1 MLSMVALTVTAQ
13 RPAEAIEDDSLSLNE
28 VVVVGFSQ
36 SKKVNLTG
44 AVQQVNMKEVL
55 GDRPITSVGAALQ
68 GFIPGLT
75 VSGGSSPGQPKSF
88 NIRGT
93 LSLNGGSPL
102 ILIDNAEGDINAL
115 NPDDIES
122 VTVLKDAASSAIY
135 GARAAGGVILI
146 TTKHPK
152 GKQAFLLDYS
162 FNLGF
167 EHRVSRPEYA
177 SLNQYLD
184 AYEEAGYSAK
194 YWAGNG
200 DISRWRELL
209 GQYRQGTLEGAY
221 GNGIFKDADGAVYF
235 LKESDVLGN
244 ALETGVLN
252 NHRISV
258 SGGTDHLR
266 YRLSG
271 NYSHEN
277 GPMASSKDAM
287 TRKTLN
293 AFLSADVNKWFTQEA
308 TVFYT

>member
-13 RPAEAIEDDSLSLNE
+13 RPAETIEDDSLSLNE

-122 VTVLKDAASSAIY
+122 VTVQGCGLFGHLRSTCRRGCHPHHYQAPQ
-135 GARAAGGVILI
+135 GQAGFPAGL
-146 TTKHPK
+146 
-152 GKQAFLLDYS
+152 QLQ
-162 FNLGF
+162 LGF
-167 EHRVSRPEYA
+167 RASCLASGICFAQPVSRC
-177 SLNQYLD
+177 L
-184 AYEEAGYSAK
+184 
-194 YWAGNG
+194 
-200 DISRWRELL
+200 
-209 GQYRQGTLEGAY
+209 
-221 GNGIFKDADGAVYF
+221 
-235 LKESDVLGN
+235 
-244 ALETGVLN
+244 
-252 NHRISV
+252 
-258 SGGTDHLR
+258 
-266 YRLSG
+266 
-271 NYSHEN
+271 
-277 GPMASSKDAM
+277 
-287 TRKTLN
+287 
-293 AFLSADVNKWFTQEA
+293 
-308 TVFYT
+308 

>member
-13 RPAEAIEDDSLSLNE
+13 RPAETIEDDSLSLNE

-36 SKKVNLTG
+36 SKKANLTG

-152 GKQAFLLDYS
+152 GKQAFQLDYS

-177 SLNQYLD
+177 SLN
-184 AYEEAGYSAK
+184 S
-194 YWAGNG
+194 
-200 DISRWRELL
+200 I
-209 GQYRQGTLEGAY
+209 
-221 GNGIFKDADGAVYF
+221 
-235 LKESDVLGN
+235 
-244 ALETGVLN
+244 
-252 NHRISV
+252 
-258 SGGTDHLR
+258 
-266 YRLSG
+266 
-271 NYSHEN
+271 
-277 GPMASSKDAM
+277 
-287 TRKTLN
+287 
-293 AFLSADVNKWFTQEA
+293 
-308 TVFYT
+308 